1 MVAALFIGL
10 FSEITKHGFLRSAK
24 IASGHLTSFC
34 QERRL
39 AKFFVCFWSF

>member
-1 MVAALFIGL
+1 MVAALLIGL
-10 FSEITKHGFLRSAK
+10 FSEILRSAK

-39 AKFFVCFWSF
+39 VVEKMNEKFFVGF